1 MEDAFV
7 IVTVMFQEERDS
19 ETVNK
24 GKDSFYDK
32 FVNKFDGMPT
42 RSANRTMIKYI
53 KFGILA
59 AGIWREQLHDE
70 IRVFNVFGAKIIV
83 FGEDVI
89 SLQEDIWIL
98 CVMSGV

>member
-53 KFGILA
+53 YKFQVRHSCSWYLA
-59 AGIWREQLHDE
+59 RA
-70 IRVFNVFGAKIIV
+70 VT
-83 FGEDVI
+83 
-89 SLQEDIWIL
+89 
-98 CVMSGV
+98 